1 MEIIVAKTAGF
12 CFGVNRAVQ
21 HLEKMLD
28 AHTSQNTHIYSYGPV
43 IHNPQVVEHFN
54 NQGVTIIHTL
64 DELDTYPPGE
74 LLIRSHGVSEET
86 IKKIQERGF
95 TIVDSTC
102 PYVKKIHRIVE
113 KASLSGDAILI
124 IGDENHPEVIGIAG
138 WAKGE
143 VIIIKDVD
151 EIDQIQWDKNKT
163 YTVVAQTT
171 FNVEKYKLILKK
183 LQKKSIRVIINETVC
198 QATVMRQREALELSE
213 KVTKMIVIGGKNSS
227 NTQKLYE
234 ICKSQCK
241 DTYYVET
248 IEELEL
254 NVFKD
259 NDIIGIT
266 AGASTPKN
274 IIEEVISNVRNA
286 KF

>member
-1 MEIIVAKTAGF
+1 M
-12 CFGVNRAVQ
+12 
-21 HLEKMLD
+21 
-28 AHTSQNTHIYSYGPV
+28 
-43 IHNPQVVEHFN
+43 
-54 NQGVTIIHTL
+54 
-64 DELDTYPPGE
+64 DTYPPGE

-124 IGDENHPEVIGIAG
+124 IGDKNHPEVIGIAG

-183 LQKKSIRVIINETVC
+183 LQKIYSC
-198 QATVMRQREALELSE
+198 
-213 KVTKMIVIGGKNSS
+213 
-227 NTQKLYE
+227 
-234 ICKSQCK
+234 
-241 DTYYVET
+241 YY
-248 IEELEL
+248 
-254 NVFKD
+254 
-259 NDIIGIT
+259 
-266 AGASTPKN
+266 
-274 IIEEVISNVRNA
+274 
-286 KF
+286 